1 MERVQFHNPIGMVEE
16 QIARLQVAIELNRIP
31 KLEGILEAQRA
42 HIASLEKELYL
53 LKTKLSKW

>member
-1 MERVQFHNPIGMVEE
+1 MVEE